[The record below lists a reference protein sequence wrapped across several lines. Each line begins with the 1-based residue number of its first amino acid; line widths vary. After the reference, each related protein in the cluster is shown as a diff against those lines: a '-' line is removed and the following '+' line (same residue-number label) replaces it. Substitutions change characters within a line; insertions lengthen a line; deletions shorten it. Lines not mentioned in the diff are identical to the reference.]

1 MTSAEISRIIRR
13 QALEV
18 AHRAG
23 LGHPGGDLSCA
34 DILAVLFA
42 EVLQF
47 EIQDPEWPGRDR
59 FILSK
64 GHASIAYYSALAVGL
79 LEPGKLNSFGLF
91 GSHLSGHPAVTKL
104 AVVEASTG
112 PLGHGLPVGVGMA
125 LGSVLGSN
133 RFNCYVLAGDG
144 ELQEGSNW
152 EAAMFAAHRRLDN
165 LVLIID
171 RNQLQHGGPTEEIC
185 SLGDIGAKMKSFG
198 WFVKEVDGHDHQEL
212 RIAMSHAER
221 CARPYCI
228 IANTIKGKGVSFM
241 EGRAEWHH
249 RIPDTHELPLALSE
263 IEAQQDA

>member
-64 GHASIAYYSALAVGL
+64 GHASIAYYSALAAVGL

-125 LGSVLGSN
+125 LGSVLGSKIVSIVTSL
-133 RFNCYVLAGDG
+133 RVMASFRK
-144 ELQEGSNW
+144 
-152 EAAMFAAHRRLDN
+152 AATGRLPC
-165 LVLIID
+165 LPHIVGWII
-171 RNQLQHGGPTEEIC
+171 
-185 SLGDIGAKMKSFG
+185 
-198 WFVKEVDGHDHQEL
+198 
-212 RIAMSHAER
+212 
-221 CARPYCI
+221 
-228 IANTIKGKGVSFM
+228 
-241 EGRAEWHH
+241 
-249 RIPDTHELPLALSE
+249 LS
-263 IEAQQDA
+263 